1 MVTPTHQE
9 TAMHLRAFIAIM
21 LVLPL
26 SPGCRRQ
33 QSSDSETGGV
43 DTTENLAGAPAPAVT
58 DTATTAGDFSFE
70 QRQEFAGSIRQQ
82 LADLDR
88 DIRDLASQ
96 AKSKGGAVSDR
107 ALANI
112 RASRRAV
119 DGSLRRIDA
128 ATSADWEQVKDG
140 VNRAVE
146 NLNESIE
153 AAQPK

>member
-1 MVTPTHQE
+1 
-9 TAMHLRAFIAIM
+9 MHLRAFIAIL

-26 SPGCRRQ
+26 SLGCRRQ
-33 QSSDSETGGV
+33 QSNETGGV
-43 DTTENLAGAPAPAVT
+43 DTTGNIAEAPAPAVT
-58 DTATTAGDFSFE
+58 DTATTVGDFSFE
-70 QRQEFAGSIRQQ
+70 QRQEFANSIRQQ
-82 LADLDR
+82 LRDLDQ

-119 DGSLRRIDA
+119 DGSLRRIEA
-128 ATSADWEQVKDG
+128 ATSADWEQIKEG

>member
-1 MVTPTHQE
+1 
-9 TAMHLRAFIAIM
+9 
-21 LVLPL
+21 
-26 SPGCRRQ
+26 
-33 QSSDSETGGV
+33 
-43 DTTENLAGAPAPAVT
+43 VT
-58 DTATTAGDFSFE
+58 DTATTVGDFSFE

-107 ALANI
+107 AIANI

-119 DGSLRRIDA
+119 DGGLRRIDA
-128 ATSADWEQVKDG
+128 ATSANWEQVKEG

>member
-1 MVTPTHQE
+1 MS
-9 TAMHLRAFIAIM
+9 LRTFIAIL
-21 LVLPL
+21 LVLPISL
-26 SPGCRRQ
+26 GCRRQ
-33 QSSDSETGGV
+33 QSSETAGV
-43 DTTENLAGAPAPAVT
+43 DTSQTIAAAPAPAVT
-58 DTATTAGDFSFE
+58 DTATTVGDFSFE

-96 AKSKGGAVSDR
+96 AKSRGGAVSDR
-107 ALANI
+107 AIANI

-128 ATSADWEQVKDG
+128 ATSANWEQIKEG